1 MLVACWSVK
10 GGVGVSTVVAGL
22 AAASVERAPGSVLI
36 ADLCGDQALLHGVG
50 PGGPSGLREW
60 TRAGH
65 DVPSDALER
74 LEEAIDDGRR
84 LVPSGTGRWDA
95 SRGGALAERLAADSR
110 LVVADVARL
119 VHHEVGR
126 AVVEAAER
134 SVLVVRACPLSMRA
148 VADLPSR
155 PDAVVVVRDP
165 RRCLRWTEIAAR
177 CGAPVVAE
185 LDLDPSVGACADVGV
200 VAKPLP
206 RRFVRAL
213 DGVR

>member
-84 LVPSGTGRWDA
+84 LHLYDPHSLYLSW
-95 SRGGALAERLAADSR
+95 ALQAGLLGVAAGLWLLATLLRRPWSPAAVAVVACWLYHGLSCSVEDFRHLWFGIGLLAA
-110 LVVADVARL
+110 L
-119 VHHEVGR
+119 
-126 AVVEAAER
+126 
-134 SVLVVRACPLSMRA
+134 
-148 VADLPSR
+148 
-155 PDAVVVVRDP
+155 
-165 RRCLRWTEIAAR
+165 
-177 CGAPVVAE
+177 
-185 LDLDPSVGACADVGV
+185 
-200 VAKPLP
+200 
-206 RRFVRAL
+206 
-213 DGVR
+213 